1 MLLFLVCFRYI
12 CGTWTCIFDNS
23 LDVDKWA
30 AALQYAGI
38 NTLEYHP
45 WMRAHEE
52 VAPETETW
60 NTYVGDDRLWTSK
73 AMMKQKVETEISRK
87 MDESMQQMTNR
98 VYRRIEEKLKTERE
112 RRGRI

>member
-1 MLLFLVCFRYI
+1 M
-12 CGTWTCIFDNS
+12 
-23 LDVDKWA
+23 DKWA

-45 WMRAHEE
+45 WMRALEE

-73 AMMKQKVETEISRK
+73 AMMKQKVEKFRSIG
-87 MDESMQQMTNR
+87 
-98 VYRRIEEKLKTERE
+98 
-112 RRGRI
+112 GRSICYTGIYASTPAFALAHPSWAMKNEAD